1 MLRDIAGPSTF
12 DYAQAICN
20 VSHGRAYPVRNRT
33 SDTAEEAA
41 WHADAHRSASL
52 AAHKPSILS
61 VAGVRFADTLTES
74 PQKRR
79 IEGEIA
85 VDPTSLIT
93 FLAIGAVAGW
103 LAGLIMK
110 GAGFGLIG
118 NIVVGIIGAF
128 VGGFLANVLGL
139 SASGLLGSIL
149 LATLGAVVLL
159 FLIGLIKR
167 A

>member
-1 MLRDIAGPSTF
+1 M
-12 DYAQAICN
+12 
-20 VSHGRAYPVRNRT
+20 
-33 SDTAEEAA
+33 
-41 WHADAHRSASL
+41 
-52 AAHKPSILS
+52 
-61 VAGVRFADTLTES
+61 
-74 PQKRR
+74 
-79 IEGEIA
+79 
-85 VDPTSLIT
+85 DPTSLII

-110 GAGFGLIG
+110 GGGFGLIG

-128 VGGFLANVLGL
+128 VGGFLAGVLGL

-159 FLIGLIKR
+159 FNIGLIKK